1 MLTFELARPQ
11 DAAMLANV
19 QKRTF
24 DDDARRYQ
32 DKEEDGPPGYD
43 SVPWQA
49 EQMQQGHYYKLL
61 KDGGIVGGM
70 IIFPSPT
77 EEECHLGRIFIDPLY
92 QNQGFGHEALHF
104 LLAKYPRAT
113 RWTLDT
119 PSWAVRNHHFYE
131 KHGFVRTGEIY
142 DAESSQSIWE
152 YERTGPLAEVGR

>member
-1 MLTFELARPQ
+1 MLSFEIARLQ
-11 DAAMLANV
+11 DADVLADV
-19 QKRTF
+19 QKSTF

-43 SVPWQA
+43 SLSWQT
-49 EQMQQGHYYKLL
+49 EQMEQGHYYKLL
-61 KDGGIVGGM
+61 DDGKIIGGM

-77 EEECHLGRIFIDPLY
+77 EEECHLGRIFIDPLC

-104 LLAKYPRAT
+104 LFAQYPEAK

-142 DAESSQSIWE
+142 DAESCQSIWE
-152 YERTGPLAEVGR
+152 YERILPD

>member
-1 MLTFELARPQ
+1 MLTFEFAEPQ
-11 DAAMLANV
+11 DAAVLADV

-24 DDDARRYQ
+24 NDDARRYQ
-32 DKEEDGPPGYD
+32 NKDEDGPPGYD
-43 SVPWQA
+43 SVSWQA

-61 KDGGIVGGM
+61 DNGKIIGGM
-70 IIFPSPT
+70 IIFPSPS

-92 QNQGFGHEALHF
+92 QNQGFGHEAMHF
-104 LLAKYPRAT
+104 LLAKYPAAK

-152 YERTGPLAEVGR
+152 YERIRPD